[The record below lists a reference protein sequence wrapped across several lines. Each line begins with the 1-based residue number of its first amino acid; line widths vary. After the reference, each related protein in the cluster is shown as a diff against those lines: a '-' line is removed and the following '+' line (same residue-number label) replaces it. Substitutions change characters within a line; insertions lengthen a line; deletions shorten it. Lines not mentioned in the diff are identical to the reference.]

1 MKKSLFGL
9 ALVGTV
15 SALGL
20 AACGGGQQLDT
31 DSPEAQAY
39 IYRSSLMEVI
49 AHEMATV
56 NGMARGDI
64 PANEEQFKKAS
75 SVLGLLS
82 TNVAD
87 AFMQQATVPGSRA
100 LPEIWQNWNDFAMKA
115 QTFADAAATVDMA
128 AQSGGIEAAKGA
140 VQQLA
145 QSCGGCHRTYRAPE
159 DDEG

>member
-1 MKKSLFGL
+1 MKKSLFGF

-20 AACGGGQQLDT
+20 AACGGGQQFDP

-100 LPEIWQNWNDFAMKA
+100 LPEIWQNWDDFAMKA
-115 QTFADAAATVDMA
+115 KTFSDAAATVDMA
-128 AQSGGIEAAKGA
+128 AQNGGIEAAKGA

-145 QSCGGCHRTYRAPE
+145 QSCGGCHRNYRAPE
-159 DDEG
+159 DEE

>member
-1 MKKSLFGL
+1 MKKPFFGC
-9 ALVGTV
+9 ALVGV
-15 SALGL
+15 LSAVGL
-20 AACGGGQQLDT
+20 AACGGGQKLDT

-64 PANEEQFKKAS
+64 PANEEQFKMAS
-75 SVLGLLS
+75 SVLATLS
-82 TNVAD
+82 PLVTG
-87 AFMQQATVPGSRA
+87 AFMQQAIVPGSRA
-100 LPEIWQNWNDFAMKA
+100 MPEIWQNWNDFMMKA
-115 QTFADAAATVDMA
+115 QAFADAAGTVNMS

-145 QSCGGCHRTYRAPE
+145 QSCGGCHRNYRAPE